1 MNTVTGVLSYLPSG
15 STAFPSGTLRVNF
28 VHLGS
33 GTTVT
38 QPIPNVPP
46 PYVNAGPGTFNWLG
60 SFGNDYWFLCPR
72 SGPGYQVMH
81 FVGGAENWGNCL
93 SGIQLIALD
102 YGGVSPAAGV
112 YD

>member
-1 MNTVTGVLSYLPSG
+1 
-15 STAFPSGTLRVNF
+15 
-28 VHLGS
+28 
-33 GTTVT
+33 
-38 QPIPNVPP
+38 
-46 PYVNAGPGTFNWLG
+46 
-60 SFGNDYWFLCPR
+60 
-72 SGPGYQVMH
+72 MH